1 MLIKA
6 VTQDIAVSFEFNI
19 LTIFFNPQIKEKQDM
34 KTLYTC
40 PVYKTRQR
48 GIHTVFLM
56 DLSKNLFSQV
66 QHMSGHLI

>member
-48 GIHTVFLM
+48 GIHIPSVA
-56 DLSKNLFSQV
+56 D
-66 QHMSGHLI
+66 